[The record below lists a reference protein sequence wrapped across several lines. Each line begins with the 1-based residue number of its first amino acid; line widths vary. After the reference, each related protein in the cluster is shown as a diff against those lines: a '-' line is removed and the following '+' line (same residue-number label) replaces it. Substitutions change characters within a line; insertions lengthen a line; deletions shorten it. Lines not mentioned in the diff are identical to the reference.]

1 MGKQHEEVNTS
12 SYSSK
17 TDAHETSSSQVPSQ
31 TQGRDVPSEAQHQGD
46 VAANAH
52 DKKKAQNA
60 LHEGLQ
66 PAENTRIF
74 TNASG
79 PQKIE

>member
-1 MGKQHEEVNTS
+1 MGKQHDEPSTS
-12 SYSSK
+12 SYTSK

-46 VAANAH
+46 VTGSMH

-66 PAENTRIF
+66 GDGESKIS

-79 PQKIE
+79 AQKIE